1 MKNKK
6 IQIKMF
12 KKQSKEEKL
21 INSIDYE
28 SLLLFR
34 EMMAGRFKKYDKN
47 KMAAGRYGGGRAR
60 PFFYDFFFKICIYF
74 C

>member
-34 EMMAGRFKKYDKN
+34 EMMAGRFKTYDKN
-47 KMAAGRYGGGRAR
+47 K
-60 PFFYDFFFKICIYF
+60 
-74 C
+74 

>member
-12 KKQSKEEKL
+12 KKHSKEEKL

-28 SLLLFR
+28 SLLLFH
-34 EMMAGRFKKYDKN
+34 EMMADRFKTYDEN
-47 KMAAGRYGGGRAR
+47 K
-60 PFFYDFFFKICIYF
+60 
-74 C
+74 